1 MSFSD
6 LFGSGEHLRNLSHFS
21 AIVHLASVDG
31 EINELEEVQL
41 RRFAAKLNISETEY
55 LEAIQNPKAY
65 SVHALN
71 SYDHRL
77 ERLHDLFK
85 IIYADHEIDEE
96 EVHLI
101 KKYALALGFT
111 AITAEPIIN
120 RSIQIFSG
128 KIDFEDYKY
137 LIEKNNS

>member
-1 MSFSD
+1 M
-6 LFGSGEHLRNLSHFS
+6 RNLGHFS
-21 AIVHLASVDG
+21 AIVHLAAVDG

-41 RRFAAKLNISETEY
+41 RRFATKLDISETEY
-55 LEAIQNPKAY
+55 LEVIKDPKAY
-65 SVHALN
+65 PVHALN
-71 SYDHRL
+71 TYEHRL

-85 IIYADHEIDEE
+85 IIFADHEIDEE

-111 AITAEPIIN
+111 SKTAEPLIN

-128 KIDFEDYKY
+128 RIDFEDYKY
-137 LIEKNNS
+137 LVERNKA

>member
-6 LFGSGEHLRNLSHFS
+6 LFGSGEHLRNLGHFS

-31 EINELEEVQL
+31 EANELEEVQL
-41 RRFAAKLNISETEY
+41 RRFATKLDISETEY
-55 LEAIQNPKAY
+55 LEVIKNPKAY
-65 SVHALN
+65 PVQALN
-71 SYDHRL
+71 TYEHRL

-101 KKYALALGFT
+101 KKYALAIGFT
-111 AITAEPIIN
+111 EATAEPLIN

-128 KIDFEDYKY
+128 RFDFEDYKY
-137 LIEKNNS
+137 LVEKNNG

>member
-1 MSFSD
+1 MSYSN
-6 LFGSGEHLRNLSHFS
+6 LFGSGEHLRNLGYFS
-21 AIVHLASVDG
+21 AIVHMAAIDG

-41 RRFAAKLNISETEY
+41 RRFASKLDISETEY
-55 LEAIQNPKAY
+55 LEVIKNPKAY
-65 SVHALN
+65 TVHALN
-71 SYDHRL
+71 TYEHRL

-111 AITAEPIIN
+111 TTAAEPLIN

-128 KIDFEDYKY
+128 RIDFEDYKY
-137 LIEKNNS
+137 LVEKNKG

>member
-1 MSFSD
+1 MSISD
-6 LFGSGEHLRNLSHFS
+6 LFGSGEHLRNLGHFS

-41 RRFAAKLNISETEY
+41 RRFAAKLDISETEY
-55 LEAIQNPKAY
+55 LEVIQNPKVY

-71 SYDHRL
+71 TYEHRL
-77 ERLHDLFK
+77 ERLYDLFK

-101 KKYALALGFT
+101 KKYAIAIGFT
-111 AITAEPIIN
+111 ATTAEPLIN

-137 LIEKNNS
+137 LVEKNKD

>member
-41 RRFAAKLNISETEY
+41 RRFASKLDISETEY
-55 LEAIQNPKAY
+55 LEVIQNPKAY
-65 SVHALN
+65 PVQALN
-71 SYDHRL
+71 TYEHRL

-101 KKYALALGFT
+101 KKYALAIGFT
-111 AITAEPIIN
+111 ETTAEPLIN

-128 KIDFEDYKY
+128 RFDFEDYKY
-137 LIEKNNS
+137 LVEKNNG